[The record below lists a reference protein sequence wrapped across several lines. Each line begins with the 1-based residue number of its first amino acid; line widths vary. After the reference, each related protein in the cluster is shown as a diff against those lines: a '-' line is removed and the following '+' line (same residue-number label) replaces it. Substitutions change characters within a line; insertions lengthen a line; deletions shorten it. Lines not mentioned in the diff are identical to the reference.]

1 MRTTLALLAAAVT
14 AAASP
19 RPAAAT
25 PLTLDEALA
34 LAARQNADLAAAR
47 ATRDSAAVDASGSWS
62 GVLPRLDL
70 AGSFGEQ
77 WVARQDSVYTVPTFD
92 GTGTLTGFAQQA
104 VTIPATHYGANQLGL
119 TLRWTIFDGLSS
131 WRAISAARSAARAA
145 DRSLDEA
152 GLQVSFLV
160 TSRFYEVVK
169 QERILKVREESAARS
184 EQLVRT
190 ADALYAAGRGTRADT
205 FAARVNLG
213 NDRIAVEA
221 QRARLVGARSDLAV
235 ALGRVTDP
243 DLEVVPPAGLD
254 GAGLPSLAEPPPL
267 EALMA
272 RARQARPLIAARQGS
287 IEAAEALAAQA
298 RGAWWPVLGLLG
310 SYGRQGADL
319 GGSRGVFG
327 DLSYQYVAQAQ
338 VTLTWNLYQGG
349 QTLAAQQKADVQAW
363 RARVDAAQ
371 AEQLVSSEI
380 ARARAAVITLA
391 RSAALAQDALQ
402 SAEQGL
408 KLARERLEAGAA
420 SQLEVRDATQKLAE
434 AQLAL
439 TSSLVDHAVARADLN
454 RAVGGSL

>member
-1 MRTTLALLAAAVT
+1 MRTTLALIAAAA

-19 RPAAAT
+19 RPAASA
-25 PLTLDEALA
+25 PLTLDEALD
-34 LAARQNADLAAAR
+34 LAARQNPDLAVAR
-47 ATRDSAAVDASGSWS
+47 ATRDAAAVDAYGSWS

-70 AGSFGEQ
+70 SGSFGEQ

-92 GTGTLTGFAQQA
+92 GTGTLTGFAQEA
-104 VTIPATHYGANQLGL
+104 VSIPATRYGANQLGL

-131 WRAISAARSAARAA
+131 WRAIAAARSASRAA

-152 GLQVSFLV
+152 SLQVSFLV

-184 EQLVRT
+184 ESLVKT

-213 NDRIAVEA
+213 NDRIAVER
-221 QRARLVGARSDLAV
+221 QRAQLVRARSDLAV
-235 ALGRVTDP
+235 ALGRETDP
-243 DLEVVPPAGLD
+243 DLEVVPPAGLA
-254 GAGLPSLAEPPPL
+254 GAGLPALAEPPPL
-267 EALMA
+267 EVLMA
-272 RARQARPLIAARQGS
+272 RARQARPLLAARRGS
-287 IEAAEALAAQA
+287 IEAAEAQAAQA
-298 RGAWWPVLGLLG
+298 RGAWWPVLGVLG
-310 SYGRQGADL
+310 SYSRQSSNLA
-319 GGSRGVFG
+319 GSRGVLG
-327 DLSYQYVAQAQ
+327 DLSYQYVALAQ
-338 VTLTWNLYQGG
+338 VTLTWNLFQGR
-349 QTLAAQQKADVQAW
+349 QTLAAEQKADVQAR

-380 ARARAAVITLA
+380 ARARTAVITLA